1 MTTTTSPPPSTTTG
15 PPTTTTS
22 TPTTTTTSTPTT
34 TTTTTTPP
42 QVCQVPEK
50 PAQENGTGVLGFGY
64 DLNSHAMY
72 TVTGNKVLS
81 KLISST

>member
-22 TPTTTTTSTPTT
+22 TPTTTT